1 MKKEFLIS
9 GDDFISAGEASTKI
23 KKILRQIGIDSAV
36 IRRVAISVYEA
47 EMNVVIHADNGE
59 IILEVFDDKIAIFV
73 IDQGPGI
80 KDISLAMQEGYTTA
94 TEEARRQGFG
104 AGMGLPNIKRSTD
117 EFELTSK
124 VGIGTKLKMVFYL

>member
-1 MKKEFLIS
+1 MKKEFLVS

-23 KKILRQIGIDSAV
+23 KQILRQIGIDSAV

-59 IILEVFDDKIAIFV
+59 IILEVSDDKITIFV

-117 EFELTSK
+117 EFEITSK
-124 VGIGTKLKMVFYL
+124 VGIGTKLEMAFYL